1 MRKVK
6 WKHNLHHRRG
16 NDEQKQR
23 NGFDAVLEIPNVWA
37 IWNTLETL
45 EYLIIQPIVQT
56 VSTAVEP
63 LRTFPVH
70 RGAYSQ
76 HLGLL
81 VWNMAV
87 VICRLPTLPLS
98 NNGSGTRIFR
108 HRFAQ

>member
-1 MRKVK
+1 MTSRS
-6 WKHNLHHRRG
+6 G
-16 NDEQKQR
+16 AQR
-23 NGFDAVLEIPNVWA
+23 NGLDAVLEIPNVWA
-37 IWNTLETL
+37 IWDTLETL

-63 LRTFPVH
+63 LRIFPVH

-76 HLGLL
+76 QQGLL

-87 VICRLPTLPLS
+87 VMCRLPTLPLS
-98 NNGSGTRIFR
+98 SLTNNGSGTRIFR